1 MTSARLLD
9 ADVLIAPVIVDHE
22 HHAEAARHV
31 AELERVAICPITE
44 GALVR
49 FLFRVGESRAT
60 VMRLLLSL
68 HESSRC
74 EFWADDISYVDVD
87 LGDVVGHRQ
96 VTDAYLAVLARHRGA
111 TLLTFDPAIAASR
124 PDVVTLLG

>member
-1 MTSARLLD
+1 MTSEALLD
-9 ADVLIAPVIVDHE
+9 ANVLIALVIVDHE

-31 AELERVAICPITE
+31 AELQRVAICPITE

-49 FLFRVGESRAT
+49 FLLRVGESRAT
-60 VMRLLLSL
+60 VMQLLLSL

-74 EFWADDISYVDVD
+74 EFWADEISYLDVD
-87 LGDVVGHRQ
+87 MGDVVGHRQ
-96 VTDAYLAVLARHRGA
+96 VTDAYLAALARHRGA
-111 TLLTFDPAIAASR
+111 TLVTFDRALAASR